1 MLFLLKKN
9 LYISLF
15 AFFILMCPDNFFAQ
29 ENAEIRNIRFRGNHA
44 FSDGELL
51 DKMTFQ
57 ESSWTGKTFF
67 KKKPSFYTSEA
78 WEMNKAQLRTF
89 YQSHGYL
96 HVVIDSPAIEMH
108 PRKYKVDLT
117 IKVNEGR
124 PVVIE
129 DISFETIT
137 EGTTDSLFEQPEWEK
152 TKQSLE
158 AKPGKRFRDEQVK
171 SDQEVIASWF
181 ASHGFAYAEV
191 APDITLSV
199 DTLSASINWLIRK
212 GPLCR
217 FGEISIEGAER
228 TPLKSVRSQLSIQK
242 GDIYSSERLS
252 QSQKQVYELGL
263 FRIASVQTR
272 LTDQKND
279 TIPVRIKL
287 EEAPRLSTRLGFGYG
302 KEDKFRTFADVGYLN
317 FPGRTMRTNFYA
329 KHSGL
334 EPYRFE
340 TTITQPAVFG
350 PNSSLEL
357 NPAVRRRKEESF
369 ESFLWG
375 GNLSLHQNFSDFLAS
390 SVSLYFER
398 VDIEIASDFERSL
411 AELNQSVY
419 SKNGISAGLIYNTS
433 SPRFDPADGW
443 SVAFNARANSSLF
456 NSPYPF
462 FKYLFELKRY
472 QPVTSGVV
480 LAIRLKGGSIM
491 PMGKAGVTPVE
502 ERYFAGGSQSVRGW
516 ARQMLGPL
524 DVENIPVG
532 GNSLVEG
539 SIEPRIKVLDPV
551 SLVVFLDYGNVW
563 RDENT
568 FGMNDLR
575 FAAGTG
581 LRVSTPI
588 GPVGIDFARPVFDE
602 VSKWQFHLNIG
613 HAF

>member
-1 MLFLLKKN
+1 
-9 LYISLF
+9 
-15 AFFILMCPDNFFAQ
+15 
-29 ENAEIRNIRFRGNHA
+29 
-44 FSDGELL
+44 
-51 DKMTFQ
+51 
-57 ESSWTGKTFF
+57 
-67 KKKPSFYTSEA
+67 
-78 WEMNKAQLRTF
+78 
-89 YQSHGYL
+89 
-96 HVVIDSPAIEMH
+96 
-108 PRKYKVDLT
+108 
-117 IKVNEGR
+117 
-124 PVVIE
+124 
-129 DISFETIT
+129 
-137 EGTTDSLFEQPEWEK
+137 LFEHPEWGK
-152 TKQSLE
+152 TKQRLE
-158 AKPGKRFRDEQVK
+158 AKPGKRFHDNKVK
-171 SDQEVIASWF
+171 NDQEVIASWF
-181 ASHGFAYAEV
+181 ASHGYAYAEV
-191 APDITLSV
+191 TPDISLSA
-199 DTLSASINWLIRK
+199 DTLSASIKWLIRK

-228 TPLKSVRSQLSIQK
+228 TPLKSVRSQLSIQQ
-242 GDIYSSERLS
+242 GEIYSSEKLS

-272 LTDQKND
+272 LTGQKND

-287 EEAPRLSTRLGFGYG
+287 EEAPRLTTRLGFGYG
-302 KEDKFRTFADVGYLN
+302 KEDQFRTFADIEYLN

-350 PNSSLEL
+350 PNSSLVF
-357 NPAVRRRKEESF
+357 NPEVRRRKEESF

-375 GNLSLHQNFSDFLAS
+375 GDLSLYQNFSDWLTS

-411 AELNQSVY
+411 DPFNQSVY

-433 SPRFDPADGW
+433 TPRFDPADGW
-443 SVAFNARANSSLF
+443 SFGFNVKANSSLF

-480 LAIRLKGGSIM
+480 LAIRLKGGSII
-491 PMGKAGVTPVE
+491 PMGEAGVTPVE

-532 GNSLVEG
+532 GNSLLEG

-563 RDENT
+563 RDENM
-568 FGMNDLR
+568 FGINDLR

>member
-1 MLFLLKKN
+1 
-9 LYISLF
+9 
-15 AFFILMCPDNFFAQ
+15 MCPFDSFAQ

-44 FSDGELL
+44 FSDGELM
-51 DKMTFQ
+51 DKITFR
-57 ESSWTGKTFF
+57 ESSWIGKTFF
-67 KKKPSFYTSEA
+67 KKEPSFYTSQA
-78 WEMNKAQLRTF
+78 WEMNKTQLKAF

-96 HVVIDSPAIEMH
+96 HVVIASPDIMIH
-108 PRKYKVDLT
+108 SRKYKVDLT
-117 IKVNEGR
+117 IEINEGR

-129 DISFETIT
+129 DLSFETVN
-137 EGTTDSLFEQPEWEK
+137 EGTTDSLFELPEWQK
-152 TKQSLE
+152 AKQSLE
-158 AKPGKRFRDEQVK
+158 ARPGEIFRDNQVK
-171 SDQEVIASWF
+171 NDQEVIASWF
-181 ASHGFAYAEV
+181 TSHGYAYV
-191 APDITLSV
+191 GVTPDISLSA
-199 DTLSASINWLIRK
+199 DTLGASIRWLIRK

-228 TPLKSVRSQLSIQK
+228 TPLKAIRNQLSIQK
-242 GDIYSSERLS
+242 GEIYSSEKLS

-263 FRIASVQTR
+263 FRIASVQTL
-272 LTDQKND
+272 LTSQKND
-279 TIPVRIKL
+279 TVPVNIKI

-340 TTITQPAVFG
+340 ATITQPAVFG
-350 PNSSLEL
+350 PSSSLKF
-357 NPAVRRRKEESF
+357 NPGVRRRKEESF

-375 GNLSLHQNFSDFLAS
+375 GDLSLHQNFSDFLAS

-398 VDIEIASDFERSL
+398 VDIKIASDFDRSL
-411 AELNQSVY
+411 TELDQSVY

-433 SPRFDPADGW
+433 SPRFDPAEGW
-443 SVAFNARANSSLF
+443 SLAFNARANSSLF

-462 FKYLFELKRY
+462 FKYLFEIKRY
-472 QPVTSGVV
+472 QPVMSGVV
-480 LAIRLKGGSIM
+480 LAIRLKGGSII
-491 PMGKAGVTPVE
+491 PMGKASVTPIE

-524 DVENIPVG
+524 DVEDIPVG
-532 GNSLVEG
+532 GNSLLEG
-539 SIEPRIKVLDPV
+539 SIEPRIKVMDPV

-568 FGMNDLR
+568 FRISDLR
-575 FAAGTG
+575 FAAGAG